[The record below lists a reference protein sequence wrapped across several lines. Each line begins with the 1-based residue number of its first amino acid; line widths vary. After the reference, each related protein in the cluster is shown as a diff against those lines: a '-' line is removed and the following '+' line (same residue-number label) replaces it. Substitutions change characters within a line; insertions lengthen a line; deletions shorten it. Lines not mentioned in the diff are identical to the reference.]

1 MILEKV
7 VKLFNYKGV
16 KITWLG
22 HDGFRVEDGSE
33 SLVIDPFKLDHDSR
47 ADYVLLSHEHF
58 DHCSPDDLKKVLKSD
73 TIVVATR
80 SCSSELAKVSPKE
93 VRSIKPGDK
102 IRLGGFEVKAVPAYN
117 TNKYME
123 PGKHFHP
130 KEDGKVGYV
139 VKTRS
144 GVTIYHTG
152 DSDVIPEMT
161 NLSPDIALVPVS
173 GTYVMTADEAID
185 AVSKIKP
192 KIAIPMH
199 YGTIVGSIADA
210 EKFKKLAKCEV
221 QILVK
226 E

>member
-1 MILEKV
+1 V
-7 VKLFNYKGV
+7 FGLFNYKAA

-22 HDGFRVEDGSE
+22 HDGFRVEEGSE
-33 SLVIDPFKLDHDSR
+33 SLVIDPFKLDHESR

-58 DHCSPDDLKKVLKSD
+58 DHCSPDDLKRVLKRN
-73 TIVVATR
+73 TIVVATP
-80 SCSSELAKVSPKE
+80 SCASELSKVSPGE

-102 IRLGGFEVKAVPAYN
+102 NRLGGFEVKAVPSYN

-130 KEDGKVGYV
+130 KEHGNVGYIV
-139 VKTRS
+139 RTRS

-161 NLSPDIALVPVS
+161 DLSPDIALLPVS
-173 GTYVMTADEAID
+173 GTYVMTADEAAE

-199 YGTIVGSIADA
+199 YGTIVGSISDA